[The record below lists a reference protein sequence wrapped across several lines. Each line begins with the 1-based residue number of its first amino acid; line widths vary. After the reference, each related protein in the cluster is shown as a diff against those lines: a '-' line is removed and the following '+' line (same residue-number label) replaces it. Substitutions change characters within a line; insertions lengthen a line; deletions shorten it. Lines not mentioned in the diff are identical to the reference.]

1 MKLSEMNGNQ
11 KQVYRMVIDACNEYV
26 GGWENAMEDSSEG
39 SEEWLEAKAQLEAG
53 HDTLVSRVLC
63 EVRNSTEWKRLEH
76 LHFVTIEWT
85 KERVN
90 KRLAKMGY

>member
-39 SEEWLEAKAQLEAG
+39 SDEWLEAKAQLEAG
-53 HDTLVSRVLC
+53 HDTLVGRVLC
-63 EVRNSTEWKRLEH
+63 EVLNSTEWKCLEH